1 MAAAIVGT
9 AVTGQD
15 GASNTTLATAAKSTT
30 TGNTLLVG
38 FAAQEGEGVATIS
51 SCTDTAGNTYTA
63 LTQIGPGGGGAIA
76 RWFYSHN
83 ITGNASN
90 VCTGTWSAATR
101 YKHAIQ
107 IEISGL
113 KNQAP
118 VSSVGAVPT
127 SSTTASVTIA
137 MGSTV
142 GAVFA
147 LATST
152 NDRTWTAGSGFTEI
166 ADWGTS
172 AAAEYY
178 TALNATGNVT
188 TAITASGASN
198 LTFSAT
204 GFEEASGAASHPTS
218 GALSSQAAT
227 VAGSAAHL
235 TLHATSGALA
245 AQSATISGSAVSP
258 HLSTGA
264 LSAQDATITGSA
276 AHLTLH
282 TSTGALSSQAA
293 TIAGAAAHEH
303 ATSGALAAQDS
314 SIAGS
319 ADLSVGGSFS
329 TSGALDAQA
338 ATIAGTATHLTL
350 HTSTGALASQA
361 ATLAGSAAHEHAASG
376 ALASQEATISG
387 AATHTSVG
395 THDATGA
402 LQAQDAS
409 LSGVSVVD
417 HIARAATGGSPNR
430 NKQRRRYRVEID
442 GVKFGVNSPQ
452 EAEALLDTMREVA
465 QQRAAEALERAN
477 KAEKRPVRKILA
489 DVSKALPKP
498 VIKTD
503 APIDVAAAVSEIESI
518 YKAALQNAELGALLR
533 RQQDEDDADELILML
548 L

>member
-1 MAAAIVGT
+1 MAAALVGT

-38 FAAQEGEGVATIS
+38 FVAQEGEGVATIS

-137 MGSTV
+137 MGSAV

-204 GFEEASGAASHPTS
+204 GFEEATS
-218 GALSSQAAT
+218 GASGTLARTNANDTLAAT
-227 VAGSAAHL
+227 GTTTVTGSLAR
-235 TLHATSGALA
+235 TNVNDTS
-245 AQSATISGSAVSP
+245 SATGTTTVIGSLAVTNANDTGAISGSVGEPVSGTLAVTNVNDTSAATGTTTILGTVAKTNVNDTSAAQGTTTV
-258 HLSTGA
+258 LSTA
-264 LSAQDATITGSA
+264 AITNANDTLSANGSIGSA
-276 AHLTLH
+276 
-282 TSTGALSSQAA
+282 
-293 TIAGAAAHEH
+293 
-303 ATSGALAAQDS
+303 
-314 SIAGS
+314 
-319 ADLSVGGSFS
+319 VGGSLAVTNAND
-329 TSGALDAQA
+329 TSA
-338 ATIAGTATHLTL
+338 ATGTTTVVSSLAKTNLNDTSSASGTTTILGTL
-350 HTSTGALASQA
+350 SITNSND
-361 ATLAGSAAHEHAASG
+361 TLAASG
-376 ALASQEATISG
+376 TSG
-387 AATHTSVG
+387 TPAAGIGTKLPLTGVG
-395 THDATGA
+395 G
-402 LQAQDAS
+402 
-409 LSGVSVVD
+409 
-417 HIARAATGGSPNR
+417 
-430 NKQRRRYRVEID
+430 
-442 GVKFGVNSPQ
+442 
-452 EAEALLDTMREVA
+452 
-465 QQRAAEALERAN
+465 
-477 KAEKRPVRKILA
+477 
-489 DVSKALPKP
+489 
-498 VIKTD
+498 
-503 APIDVAAAVSEIESI
+503 
-518 YKAALQNAELGALLR
+518 
-533 RQQDEDDADELILML
+533 
-548 L
+548 